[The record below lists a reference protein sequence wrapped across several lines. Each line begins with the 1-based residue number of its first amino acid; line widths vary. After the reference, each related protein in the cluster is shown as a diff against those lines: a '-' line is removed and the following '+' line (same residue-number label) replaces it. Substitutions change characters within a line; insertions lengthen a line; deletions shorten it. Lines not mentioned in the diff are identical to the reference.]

1 MPTAGELARENPKSL
16 GAGTRGPQSHKSQAS
31 RSLMG
36 RLSLRARS
44 PLKSHQYK
52 CAFFGQICCQS
63 SSSATAIQVENS
75 LGGELVLDNV
85 PIVTPNCD
93 LVVPSLSLTV
103 TLTIGHYDYDV
114 VMIIF
119 PLS

>member
-44 PLKSHQYK
+44 YHYK
-52 CAFFGQICCQS
+52 CALFWADMLSIKFKC
-63 SSSATAIQVENS
+63 NS
-75 LGGELVLDNV
+75 NSGGEFVGWGARAGQRADRDSQL
-85 PIVTPNCD
+85 
-93 LVVPSLSLTV
+93 
-103 TLTIGHYDYDV
+103 
-114 VMIIF
+114 
-119 PLS
+119 

>member
-1 MPTAGELARENPKSL
+1 M
-16 GAGTRGPQSHKSQAS
+16 
-31 RSLMG
+31 
-36 RLSLRARS
+36 LSL
-44 PLKSHQYK
+44 
-52 CAFFGQICCQS
+52 S

-103 TLTIGHYDYDV
+103 TLTIGHYGYDV

-119 PLS
+119 PSHRQQVS